1 MNPRE
6 GDTTQRGRRAGARV
20 FRTLCL
26 AGIVAAACGG
36 DGPVPT
42 NPDASTDAAAEVVL
56 LPPEGQ
62 DLLPVAMP
70 DFATMTEPVAQQMRT
85 YQTAVRVRLG
95 TAASEP
101 EALGDAYGRLGML
114 LLAATYVDAAEAS
127 LLNAQTLLPTDGR
140 WPYYLGRVHEATGDL
155 EASTA
160 SYRRVVDLQP
170 DDLAPRV
177 LLADVLFTRG
187 ELDAAERIY
196 GEALDRYPDAP
207 AARVGLGR
215 IALAR
220 REYADAATRFEQALA
235 AAPWATAVHYPL
247 ALAYRGLGET
257 ERAEAHL
264 QRQGDI
270 EALPPDPLRQELDE
284 LLESANAYN
293 IRGGRALDAGNYRVA
308 ADLFR
313 RGLEL
318 DPDDPSLRQRLGV
331 ALFQL
336 GDVGGAVEAFERV
349 VRTTPEHTEAQ
360 FSLGVVRADQGR
372 HHEAIDHLS
381 TVLQHDPA
389 YIQARVQLA
398 NVLVRS
404 GRADEAVAHYDRALA
419 LDPSRQE
426 ALYGAAMAH
435 VRMER
440 YDAALDR
447 LERGLEANPANR
459 MFQHAL
465 ARILASAPDDA
476 LRDGERAMAVLEP
489 LLAEAPDLSL
499 GETTAMALAAM
510 GLYSQAAAVQRDV
523 LEAARRAGLGDA
535 VERMTDNLAL
545 FEAGRPSRTP
555 FTQAELP

>member
-1 MNPRE
+1 MNRRG
-6 GDTTQRGRRAGARV
+6 GDTTQRRRRDGGRV

-26 AGIVAAACGG
+26 AGIVAAGCGG
-36 DGPVPT
+36 DGPVPA
-42 NPDASTDAAAEVVL
+42 NPDAASGNAAEGVL
-56 LPPEGQ
+56 LPPEGRG
-62 DLLPVAMP
+62 LLPVAMP
-70 DFATMTEPVAQQMRT
+70 DFARMSGPVAEQMRT
-85 YQTAVRVRLG
+85 YRTAVRVRLG
-95 TAASEP
+95 SAATEP

-127 LLNAQTLLPTDGR
+127 LLNAQALLPNDGR
-140 WPYYLGRVHEATGDL
+140 WPYYLGRVHEANGEL
-155 EASTA
+155 EASAA
-160 SYRRVVDLQP
+160 SYRRAVDLRP
-170 DDLAPRV
+170 DDLATRV
-177 LLADVLFTRG
+177 LLADVLFTQG
-187 ELDAAERIY
+187 DLDAAERIY
-196 GEALDRYPDAP
+196 GEALDRHPDAP

-220 REYADAATRFEQALA
+220 REYADAAARFEQALA

-247 ALAYRGLGET
+247 ALAYRGLGDA

-270 EALPPDPLRQELDE
+270 EARSPDPLRQELDE

-293 IRGGRALDAGNYRVA
+293 IRGGRALDAGNYRAA

-318 DPDDPSLRQRLGV
+318 DPDDPSLRQRLGI

-336 GDVGGAVEAFERV
+336 GDLTGAVEAFERV

-372 HHEAIDHLS
+372 DREAIDHLS

-398 NVLVRS
+398 NVLARS

-426 ALYGAAMAH
+426 AAYGAAMAY

-447 LERGLEANPANR
+447 LERGLEANPADR

-510 GLYSQAAAVQRDV
+510 GLFSQAAAVQRDI
-523 LEAARRAGLGDA
+523 LEAARRAGFADA
-535 VERMTDNLAL
+535 EARMAGNLAL
-545 FEAGRPSRTP
+545 YEAGRPSRTP
-555 FTQAELP
+555 FTAAELR